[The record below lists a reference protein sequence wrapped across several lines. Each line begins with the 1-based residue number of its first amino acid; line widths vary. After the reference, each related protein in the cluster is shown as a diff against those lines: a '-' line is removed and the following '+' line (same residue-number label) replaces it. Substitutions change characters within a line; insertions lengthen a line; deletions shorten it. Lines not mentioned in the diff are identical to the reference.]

1 MAKVGILYDNIS
13 GNTGDVAIG
22 LSVKKILREIGV
34 EFDELVPGNFN
45 PNDYETIIIGGGHL
59 IRPSPDFFYDKF
71 KVPGK
76 HILNA
81 VGILDSPD
89 DLHYLNDYKYVTAR
103 TSWDK
108 EKLSYLERDVNVI
121 PCTTMLLEDL
131 KDFSLTPKNPSLGI
145 HLVPNIFNEDE
156 EKKFVNWASSLPFTL
171 YFIPI
176 THYNRDY
183 IYLGHLSSKIKNSVL
198 LPLMKPLEIFTFI
211 GKLDYFISCSLH
223 GGIFSYIHNVPFIL
237 FNYNEKMFYF
247 MKDRELQQ
255 YTFTNYQGMRV
266 SFDNLLR
273 DSQVYSEKISKDLD
287 LLKRYTQYLKEIL
300 PSGGLNQ
307 VVATDYMIQT
317 NHQIHNLQSQART
330 YETKLRQYE
339 DKNKFRLIGQLQK
352 VWSWPKR

>member
-34 EFDELVPGNFN
+34 EFDELFPGNFN

-76 HILNA
+76 NILNA
-81 VGILDSPD
+81 AGILDSPD
-89 DLHYLNDYKYVTAR
+89 DLHYLNDYKYVTVR

-108 EKLSYLERDVNVI
+108 ERLSYLERDVHVI

-131 KDFSLTPKNPSLGI
+131 KDFALTPKYPSLGI
-145 HLVPNIFNEDE
+145 HLRPNIFNRDE
-156 EKKFVNWASSLPFTL
+156 EKKFVNWASSLPFTI

-176 THYNRDY
+176 TYHNYDY

-198 LPLMKPLEIFTFI
+198 LSLMKPLEIFTFI

-237 FNYNEKMFYF
+237 FNYNEKMYFF
-247 MKDRELQQ
+247 MKDRNLQQ
-255 YTFTNYQGMRV
+255 YTFTNYRGMRG
-266 SFDNLLR
+266 SFDNLLH
-273 DSQVYSEKISKDLD
+273 DSLDYSEKISKDLD
-287 LLKRYTQYLKEIL
+287 SLKSYMQYLKQTL
-300 PSGGLNQ
+300 PSGGLIQ
-307 VVATDYMIQT
+307 VDKTDYEVQT
-317 NHQIHNLQSQART
+317 NHQIHNLQNQARI
-330 YETKLRQYE
+330 YETKLRLYE
-339 DKNKFRLIGQLQK
+339 AKNKFRLISQLQK
-352 VWSWPKR
+352 MWSWHRR